1 MFYYGETKR
10 LTKGKIYVVL
20 TRHPFE
26 LQLFKVEKTWKKKT
40 RRHWFVLQLFNV

>member
-26 LQLFKVEKTWKKKT
+26 LQLFKVEKKKT
-40 RRHWFVLQLFNV
+40 VKATSVCTTII